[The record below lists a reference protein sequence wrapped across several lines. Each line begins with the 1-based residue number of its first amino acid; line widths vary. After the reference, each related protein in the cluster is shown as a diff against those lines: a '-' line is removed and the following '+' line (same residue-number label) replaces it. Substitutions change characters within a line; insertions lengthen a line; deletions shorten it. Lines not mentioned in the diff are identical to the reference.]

1 MEEWGTGG
9 RDGWTHG
16 RTRQRTNNQQEMAAA
31 ICRHCGK
38 KRPHETRKEKL
49 SRRCSSLPSPFLSYG
64 QNDCFRQAPPR
75 RSEAALAAAACFL
88 LCARLSPSPS
98 LTADFLSVLI
108 MCVSLLSRGGAAAA
122 AMKTIMANSSLSFSY
137 GEVPNHDAPLECLP
151 SDPTEEVT

>member
-38 KRPHETRKEKL
+38 KRPHETRKVKL

-88 LCARLSPSPS
+88 LCARFSPS
-98 LTADFLSVLI
+98 LPNSRLPLRFDYVCLSPQPRR
-108 MCVSLLSRGGAAAA
+108 RGGRRNEDDNGQFKPLFILRRNSRSRRAAR
-122 AMKTIMANSSLSFSY
+122 MSPF
-137 GEVPNHDAPLECLP
+137 
-151 SDPTEEVT
+151 

>member
-1 MEEWGTGG
+1 M
-9 RDGWTHG
+9 DG
-16 RTRQRTNNQQEMAAA
+16 RTTRLRIINKQEMAAA

-38 KRPHETRKEKL
+38 KRPHETRKVKL
-49 SRRCSSLPSPFLSYG
+49 SRRCSSLRSPFLSYG

-88 LCARLSPSPS
+88 LCARLSPSLPN
-98 LTADFLSVLI
+98 
-108 MCVSLLSRGGAAAA
+108 SRLPLRFDYVCLAPQPRRRSGAAAA
-122 AMKTIMANSSLSFSY
+122 AMKTIMADSSLSFSY